1 MKVFWKLMVERM
13 EYDRISIQFIWEDGI
28 LSLFG
33 KACTHSFLGFP
44 FLFMNS
50 EEYVLINRLGEGY
63 A

>member
-1 MKVFWKLMVERM
+1 MYRGVMVGRM
-13 EYDRISIQFIWEDGI
+13 EWGCVSICYVWEDRILG
-28 LSLFG
+28 LFG
-33 KACTHSFLGFP
+33 KSCTHSFLGFP